1 MIGRMNIVARVYFMS
16 MWYVGTPAMILFIII
31 YAFIGYDTI
40 AANYAGSYGTV
51 LVDGI
56 EVIASNLIYP
66 DWTNV
71 IGNYLTI
78 TPYFGGNN
86 PFLAMLMTFSPFVPI
101 VVYLIYAVIIYG
113 KDAFKPLP
121 TWKAANAKSQIEPFG
136 EEAPVEKQAA
146 SNPAF
151 LSTAEETT
159 ADL

>member
-1 MIGRMNIVARVYFMS
+1 MS
-16 MWYVGTPAMILFIII
+16 LVINSLFNSYAVFLVVIIR
-31 YAFIGYDTI
+31 
-40 AANYAGSYGTV
+40 
-51 LVDGI
+51 
-56 EVIASNLIYP
+56 
-66 DWTNV
+66 
-71 IGNYLTI
+71 
-78 TPYFGGNN
+78 
-86 PFLAMLMTFSPFVPI
+86 FLAMLMTFSPFVPI

-136 EEAPVEKQAA
+136 DEAPAEKQAA

>member
-1 MIGRMNIVARVYFMS
+1 
-16 MWYVGTPAMILFIII
+16 
-31 YAFIGYDTI
+31 
-40 AANYAGSYGTV
+40 
-51 LVDGI
+51 
-56 EVIASNLIYP
+56 
-66 DWTNV
+66 
-71 IGNYLTI
+71 
-78 TPYFGGNN
+78 
-86 PFLAMLMTFSPFVPI
+86 MLMTFSPFVPI

-136 EEAPVEKQAA
+136 DEQAAAEKQAA